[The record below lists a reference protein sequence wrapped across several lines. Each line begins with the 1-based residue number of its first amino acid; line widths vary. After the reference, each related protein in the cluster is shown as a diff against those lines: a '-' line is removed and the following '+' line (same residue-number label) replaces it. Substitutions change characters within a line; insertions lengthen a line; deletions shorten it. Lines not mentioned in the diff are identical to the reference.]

1 MENLTEKIVSKQLL
15 ENDIIKKIQKKK
27 LVSRYIMMILALLI
41 SSLVFNIFLVPTN
54 IVAGGVNGI
63 SIITKYIYGWD
74 PSIVMFAVSFVLLI
88 FSLMFLGVER
98 TSGTV
103 VATFLYPI
111 FVELT
116 SHITNYI
123 TVETTDLVLIS
134 VFVGVIGGLANGIMY
149 KTGFSNGGLP
159 IISQILYKK
168 FKIAASKSS
177 LIINGIVVFIGGL
190 FFGWTM
196 VMYALIVLFINSFML
211 DRVILGISNNKAF
224 YIITSED
231 DEVSKYI
238 MDHLK
243 HSVTIFDVKGGFL
256 EKRRKVLLTVI
267 PSREYFI
274 VTEGIKEID
283 PDAFFLA
290 CDAYQVEGG
299 K

>member
-1 MENLTEKIVSKQLL
+1 MENNIIK
-15 ENDIIKKIQKKK
+15 NDVIKKIKKKK
-27 LVSRYIMMILALLI
+27 LISRYIMMILALLL
-41 SSLVFNIFLVPTN
+41 SALVFNIFIVPTN

-63 SIITKYIYGWD
+63 SIITKYVYGWD
-74 PSIVMFAVSFVLLI
+74 PSIVMFIVSFILLI
-88 FSLMFLGVER
+88 FSLMYLGAER

-116 SHITNYI
+116 SHITEYI
-123 TVETTDLVLIS
+123 NVETNDLVLIS
-134 VFVGVIGGLANGIMY
+134 IFVGVIGGLANGIMY
-149 KTGFSNGGLP
+149 KTGFSSGGLP

-168 FKIAASKSS
+168 FRIAASKSS
-177 LIINGIVVFIGGL
+177 LIVNGIVVFVGGL

-196 VMYALIVLFINSFML
+196 VMYALIILFINSFML

-231 DEVSKYI
+231 EIIKRYI
-238 MDHLK
+238 IDKLN
-243 HSVTIFDVKGGFL
+243 HSVTVFDVKGGFL
-256 EKRRKVLLTVI
+256 EKKRKVLLTVV
-267 PSREYFI
+267 PSREYFT

-283 PDAFFLA
+283 KDAFFLA